1 MIIIA
6 SLFSNNLMRFISKFL
21 WKMIFSDQV
30 FILMC
35 SSLNINMSSYLVNQ
49 KMGCNFHNG
58 QELSAGL
65 KFDVLLFY
73 LLSLPHSCH
82 SFDLCFYFF
91 ELLEEVLLLKKHHF
105 ALSPS
110 LLLDLI
116 S

>member
-1 MIIIA
+1 
-6 SLFSNNLMRFISKFL
+6 
-21 WKMIFSDQV
+21 
-30 FILMC
+30 
-35 SSLNINMSSYLVNQ
+35 MSSNWVNQ

-58 QELSAGL
+58 QELFASS
-65 KFDVLLFY
+65 KFDGFLFY
-73 LLSLPHSCH
+73 LLSLPYSCR

-91 ELLEEVLLLKKHHF
+91 ELLEVVLLLKVCHF

>member
-1 MIIIA
+1 
-6 SLFSNNLMRFISKFL
+6 
-21 WKMIFSDQV
+21 
-30 FILMC
+30 MC

-73 LLSLPHSCH
+73 LLSLPYLCR

-91 ELLEEVLLLKKHHF
+91 EQLEVVLLLKKHHF